1 MVYRGDNISRPHIE
15 FLMIYMI
22 DVSKAAL
29 YARMR
34 DAEAR
39 RSDRRGVDN
48 HLLGNTEG
56 HRRHID
62 DGLPDSPIGHT
73 THAL

>member
-1 MVYRGDNISRPHIE
+1 
-15 FLMIYMI
+15 MIYII
-22 DVSKAAL
+22 DISKAAL

-34 DAEAR
+34 ANVEAR
-39 RSDRRGVDN
+39 RSDRRGVDD

-62 DGLPDSPIGHT
+62 DGLPDSPISHT